1 VAQEE
6 RHHLLGHPFGGAD
19 QVALALVL
27 AVAVVGDEHHATPA
41 EARDA
46 FLDRLVPLRGHTAPP
61 ASVMAVRAKSV
72 TQSRCRRTRTLASS
86 TSRAR

>member
-19 QVALALVL
+19 QVALVL
-27 AVAVVGDEHHATPA
+27 AVAVVGDEHHATPG

-46 FLDRLVPLRGHTAPP
+46 FPDRLVPLRGHTAPP